1 MKFKILKFLL
11 ITATLYTGIYTVC
24 PNKSICTTLETKEPN
39 PNTYHFDLVK
49 HAFIKHTQTKK
60 QKIKK
65 VGQKMSFVFLRSPEL
80 KVKTKILQ
88 VHTQITNSKTFD
100 FQTQKSR
107 LRVVVLKPGKYD
119 EYLLNRNV
127 NNLRKRKINVVFLK
141 RRNKLARMTG
151 LSAIS
156 PMCGVRI

>member
-1 MKFKILKFLL
+1 
-11 ITATLYTGIYTVC
+11 
-24 PNKSICTTLETKEPN
+24 
-39 PNTYHFDLVK
+39 
-49 HAFIKHTQTKK
+49 
-60 QKIKK
+60 
-65 VGQKMSFVFLRSPEL
+65 MSFVFLRSPEL

-141 RRNKLARMTG
+141 RRNELARMTG